1 MLIRSRSRQSDLI
14 KPNETRELDVSWP
27 HSICS
32 VSTMETLKS
41 TATTGIIAAAGVLP
55 SGVIAPHA
63 PEGWLSYQVV
73 EQPVSDEDEKA

>member
-1 MLIRSRSRQSDLI
+1 
-14 KPNETRELDVSWP
+14 
-27 HSICS
+27 
-32 VSTMETLKS
+32 METLKS

-55 SGVIAPHA
+55 SGVIALHA